1 MKISQDQFILALV
14 ILALL
19 FLWLFLRR
27 FEVERLKPSKLD
39 MQKGKKMDIG
49 SKDLI
54 KTNYQ
59 VIDPVTRE
67 QRRQSQGKAR
77 DLNAR
82 FIYNG
87 HTFDAYEVLG
97 LPAGASKQ
105 KIQEAFQKSKAEVNK
120 GNSTDLIELAFK
132 VLTQYQEEFD

>member
-1 MKISQDQFILALV
+1 MKISQDQFIIALV
-14 ILALL
+14 ILGIL

-39 MQKGKKMDIG
+39 LQK
-49 SKDLI
+49 SKNKASESKELV
-54 KTNYQ
+54 KASFQ
-59 VIDPVTRE
+59 VVDPITRE

-97 LPAGASKQ
+97 LPAGASKE
-105 KIQEAFQKSKAEVNK
+105 KIKEAFQKTKSELGV
-120 GNSTDLIELAFK
+120 GNSPDLVDLAFK
-132 VLTQYQEEFD
+132 VLSQYQD